1 MKLIY
6 KKKVWKLICPGTD
19 KLEFPPGVIRN
30 ILIENETGHRVI
42 THVNQTKPFKN
53 TQLTDFF

>member
-6 KKKVWKLICPGTD
+6 KRKVWNLICPE

-30 ILIENETGHRVI
+30 ILIENDTGERII
-42 THVNQTKPFKN
+42 THINQIKPFKN
-53 TQLTDFF
+53 TLLTDFF

>member
-6 KKKVWKLICPGTD
+6 KKKVWKLIIPE

-30 ILIENETGHRVI
+30 VLIENETGHRVI
-42 THVNQTKPFKN
+42 THVSQIKPFKN
-53 TQLTDFF
+53 TQLTDFV